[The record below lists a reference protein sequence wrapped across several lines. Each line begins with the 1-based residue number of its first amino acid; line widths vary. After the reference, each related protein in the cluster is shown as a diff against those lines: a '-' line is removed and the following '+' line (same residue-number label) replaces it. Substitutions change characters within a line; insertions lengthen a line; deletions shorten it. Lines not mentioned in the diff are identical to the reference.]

1 MDLHDPAGD
10 LRSRDLGRGLQ
21 EAAEVRPDEARRLL
35 AILELLLQRRGGLG
49 LGLGRGVRLAVAR
62 ALALARAFSGSL
74 ARHLGLGVLFVLE
87 LLALGARAALVIRN
101 NSYILN
107 VI

>member
-62 ALALARAFSGSL
+62 ALARAFSGSL

-107 VI
+107 VT

>member
-35 AILELLLQRRGGLG
+35 AVLELLLLRRGGRG
-49 LGLGRGVRLAVAR
+49 LGHGVRLAIAR
-62 ALALARAFSGSL
+62 ALARAFSRAL
-74 ARHLGLGVLFVLE
+74 ARHLGLRVLLVLE

-107 VI
+107 VTWY

>member
-62 ALALARAFSGSL
+62 ALARAFSGPL
-74 ARHLGLGVLFVLE
+74 ARHLGLRVLPVLE

-107 VI
+107 VT